1 MMLVG
6 HSIFCQYPTV
16 KTIGKDTVVI
26 MTLKQ
31 GEDINKKFTKLN
43 DSIIILNDTIVNLK
57 NSHKKYMIKTDQR
70 IQTINNNYKLLK
82 TNTDSIKI
90 MYLNTRKKYLESE
103 KNHKREVKN
112 LSIFTLISFFIAVFV
127 VAST

>member
-1 MMLVG
+1 MLVG